1 MSRCHLEA
9 YLGYFYA
16 MSGHVAGKR
25 CIACLSGDE
34 PSWRYFRL
42 RFLSPH
48 FISCPCPK
56 PFATWPVGHTHA
68 RTHTHTR
75 TASANMP
82 QTLSNFRCCKGGGRL
97 RVAWQETC
105 QEIAIFIT
113 QNEKSSATAEISQ
126 FSCNASR
133 TTTTTTTSKYCCLMM
148 TTKFV
153 QNATNEDQQQQQ
165 SNSSSST
172 LYIFVFPLC
181 YTHDPLIDTGKRL
194 RLALN

>member
-1 MSRCHLEA
+1 MSKTICHLA
-9 YLGYFYA
+9 
-16 MSGHVAGKR
+16 SG
-25 CIACLSGDE
+25 
-34 PSWRYFRL
+34 
-42 RFLSPH
+42 PH
-48 FISCPCPK
+48 I
-56 PFATWPVGHTHA
+56 
-68 RTHTHTR
+68 RTHTR
-75 TASANMP
+75 IASANMP

-126 FSCNASR
+126 FSRNASR
-133 TTTTTTTSKYCCLMM
+133 TTTTTTTTKYCCLMM

-153 QNATNEDQQQQQ
+153 QNATNEAQQQQQQQQ